1 MKLLRRISSALILL
15 EQSCVVVLLSVM
27 VILAFLQVILRNFF
41 STGFIWGD
49 TLLRHLVLWLG
60 FLGAAIAA
68 ESGKHIS
75 IDIIGRLV
83 PPRIATLIRI
93 ITNLFAMVV
102 SFYLA
107 KAGWTFLQSERETG
121 DILITIAEQ
130 PLPAWWF
137 EIIIPAGFGLLSFH
151 FLIRTLEY
159 LGTSLRPTH
168 NNPSGEG
175 S

>member
-130 PLPAWWF
+130 PLPAQGSRHVVVPLCHDQGGHSF
-137 EIIIPAGFGLLSFH
+137 EGDARPGRVIGDCGPGRQAAAG
-151 FLIRTLEY
+151 R
-159 LGTSLRPTH
+159 
-168 NNPSGEG
+168 
-175 S
+175 